1 MKKKKSSWM
10 EKGDALSVVLLSPTA
25 IVVFVVMFIP
35 LIYGLVMSCFNYKM
49 GSIDLKNDFIGI
61 SNYIKLF
68 HDKVFLKSTLNTVY
82 FTVLAIVG
90 DLVLGTIIAVWINSL
105 KPRVS
110 RTIRPI
116 CTMPLLVSPVIIGL
130 IWKYMFNI
138 NGGLLYWMLGKFG
151 IGPSEFP
158 GIAGKSTA
166 MLCVVI
172 AHCWQVIPFVVIVL
186 SAGLLSIP
194 EEYYEAAEIDGANF
208 LKKFFSISLPS
219 LTPVYMV
226 ILLFNGVDAIKVFDL
241 IFALTGGGPDNSTMS
256 LSLYAYKQG
265 FDTFNM
271 GYAMSVSNISML
283 ISFLL
288 FGIIFIKYNAKARNE
303 EGVKG

>member
-110 RTIRPI
+110 RIIRPI